1 MDYLHQIP
9 RIRDGLEHLL
19 EKDPVFKQSGIIMSE
34 MGWPYMGPGFPGLAR
49 IIVGQ
54 QVSMQAAQTIWA
66 RVEKS
71 LPCVTPNA
79 ILALKDED
87 MRALGLSY
95 QKASYIRN
103 LAQAVRDGAFNPDAL
118 EQASDEEVFAAVT
131 ALKGLGGWSAQ
142 MYLMFGL
149 ARPDIWAP
157 GDLGIQEGLKVYL
170 RKKERPLPEQAL
182 KHGARFAPYRTAA
195 CLLLWRLKAKKNE
208 RKKS

>member
-1 MDYLHQIP
+1 MNYLHQIP
-9 RIRDGLEHLL
+9 RIRDGLECFL
-19 EKDPVFKQSGIIMSE
+19 EKDPVFKKSGIALSE
-34 MGWPYMGPGFPGLAR
+34 IGWPYMGPGFPGLAR

-79 ILALKDED
+79 ILALKDDD
-87 MRALGLSY
+87 MRALGLSH

-103 LAQAVRDGAFNPDAL
+103 LAQAVREGIFNPDAL
-118 EQASDEEVFAAVT
+118 EDASDEEVFKAVT

-157 GDLGIQEGLKVYL
+157 GDLGIQEGLRVYL
-170 RKKERPLPEQAL
+170 KKKTRPSPEQTE
-182 KHGARFAPYRTAA
+182 KYGARFAPHRTAA
-195 CLLLWRLKAKKNE
+195 CLLLWRLKAKMDE
-208 RKKS
+208 REKP